1 MGRVDRE
8 KKTID
13 VMVRIYCHDH
23 HKTSDDLCADCL
35 TLQDYAHSRLDAC
48 PFDDEKPA
56 CNKCAV
62 HCYSSKMREQVRK
75 IMRYSGPRMILK
87 HPLLSLLHLL
97 DLIGEAPQ
105 LKKRR

>member
-1 MGRVDRE
+1 MDRIERE

-23 HKTSDDLCADCL
+23 HKISDDLCADCL
-35 TLQDYAHSRLDAC
+35 ALQGYAHDRLDTC
-48 PFDDEKPA
+48 PFNDEKPA
-56 CNKCAV
+56 CNKCTV
-62 HCYSSKMREQVRK
+62 HCYSPKMRAQAREV
-75 IMRYSGPRMILK
+75 MRYSGPRMLLR

-105 LKKRR
+105 LEKRR